1 MLERTTNVGKDDT
14 LCTGSPTLTLKKEIS
29 QGKVEEVF
37 KTPLNKGQNVLQADT
52 SRRSLRST
60 GRDTPVESDNEKM
73 NLLDEEENDWQDEEM
88 STSPIFRL
96 YESQG
101 DVSYTLTESPAKK
114 KRKRDEIKN
123 ANAKVG
129 GLSKELPAKKKRKR
143 DEIKNANA
151 KVGGLSKELLEVQ
164 TFMSKPS

>member
-1 MLERTTNVGKDDT
+1 
-14 LCTGSPTLTLKKEIS
+14 
-29 QGKVEEVF
+29 
-37 KTPLNKGQNVLQADT
+37 
-52 SRRSLRST
+52 
-60 GRDTPVESDNEKM
+60 
-73 NLLDEEENDWQDEEM
+73 M

-129 GLSKELPAKKKRKR
+129 GLSKEL
-143 DEIKNANA
+143 
-151 KVGGLSKELLEVQ
+151 LEVQ
-164 TFMSKPS
+164 TFMLKLNNKTEELKTLVKESTKTKTEINNKTEELKTLVKESTKTKTEIKAATRELVNIVGIRPKN

>member
-1 MLERTTNVGKDDT
+1 MIRRSSLSRTPPQHLANVGKDDT
-14 LCTGSPTLTLKKEIS
+14 LCTGSPTLTLKKEMSQGKDDTLCTGSPTLTLKKETS

-88 STSPIFRL
+88 STSPIFR
-96 YESQG
+96 
-101 DVSYTLTESPAKK
+101 
-114 KRKRDEIKN
+114 
-123 ANAKVG
+123 
-129 GLSKELPAKKKRKR
+129 
-143 DEIKNANA
+143 
-151 KVGGLSKELLEVQ
+151 
-164 TFMSKPS
+164 